1 MEKKKKESFHSR
13 DKEGFFSSEAMEERI
28 QKFLLAEKAK
38 KPQKIVAEASL
49 AD

>member
-1 MEKKKKESFHSR
+1 MEKKGESFHSR

-28 QKFLLAEKAK
+28 QNFLLAEKAK
-38 KPQKIVAEASL
+38 RPRKIVTEASL